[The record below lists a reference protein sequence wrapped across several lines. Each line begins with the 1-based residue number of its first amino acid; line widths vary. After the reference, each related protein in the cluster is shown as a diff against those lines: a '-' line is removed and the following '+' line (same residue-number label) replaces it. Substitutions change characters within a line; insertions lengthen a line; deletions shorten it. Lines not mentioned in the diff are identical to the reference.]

1 VPKSAE
7 AAYLDTSALV
17 KLIVPE
23 PETDHLIAYLAERPR
38 RVSSWLTR
46 VELIRVARRH
56 GQDVVLHAQELCAR
70 LFMLRLDTTIL
81 DAAAQ
86 LPPQILRSLDAIHL
100 ASALRFGDALGDV
113 VTYDLHM
120 VEAATALGL
129 QTVSPGR

>member
-23 PETDHLIAYLAERPR
+23 PETGHLIAYLAERPR

-70 LFMLRLDTTIL
+70 LFMLRPDTTIL